1 VNRLGAGRKSGWR
14 WLIVGTLVLAGALS
28 LLIPVAVE
36 SADAA
41 FDPVVFDLVKDTGI
55 DFVVEPS
62 RTDHRHQPE
71 TMISGIAIFDFD
83 NDGLMDIFLVN
94 GATMTGLEKTGAEY
108 YNRLYRN
115 KGDWTFEDVTEKAGV
130 KGRGYT
136 HGAVAGDYNNDGYVD
151 LFVAGLRE
159 NILYR
164 NNGDGT
170 FTDVTVEAGLA
181 HPDPDFGTLW
191 AVAGAFFDYDKD
203 GWLDLFVSNYCV
215 WDPKTEPLCGP
226 AGSPDY
232 CHPQHYHGLPNSLY
246 RNNGDGT
253 FTDVSKQAGIRQ
265 HIGKGMGLGP
275 VDFDDDGW
283 LDMFVA
289 NDTEPAFLFHNQ
301 GDGTFREIGFEAGI
315 AYTYSGAVV
324 SGMGIDAKDTDN
336 DGKPDVFEAA
346 LTNETM
352 PFFRNLGNMLFEEVT
367 SASGLAALTRP
378 KTGWSNGIIDFNND
392 GWKDLF
398 VACGDVTDPRGSFA
412 ERVPMSNAVF
422 VNLKNGKFAD
432 AGPTAGPDFS
442 TRKAVHRGAAFGDL
456 DNDGRI
462 DVVVT
467 SLEGPTDV
475 WRNVSPAPH
484 NWILIRTIG
493 TKGNRDGMG
502 AKIKITAASG
512 SQWNHVNTAVGYG
525 CSSDPRVHFGLG
537 KDTVIQEM
545 VITWLSGAVQVFKD
559 VPANQI
565 LTVREP

>member
-1 VNRLGAGRKSGWR
+1 VKHSSRQNEAAWR
-14 WLIVGTLVLAGALS
+14 WWIPGTLALAGIVAL
-28 LLIPVAVE
+28 LVPVHVE
-36 SADAA
+36 SADPA
-41 FDPVVFDLVKDTGI
+41 FDPIVFDLMRNTGI

-62 RTDHRHQPE
+62 RTDRRHQPE
-71 TMISGIAIFDFD
+71 TMISGVAIFDYD
-83 NDGLMDIFLVN
+83 NDGLMDIYLVN
-94 GATMTGLEKTGAEY
+94 GATMTGLEKTGEKY

-115 KGDWTFEDVTEKAGV
+115 LGNGTFEDVTEKAGV

-136 HGAVAGDYNNDGYVD
+136 HGAVAGDYNNDGHVD
-151 LFVAGLRE
+151 LFVVGLRE

-170 FTDVTVEAGLA
+170 FTEVTKEAGLA
-181 HPDPDFGTLW
+181 NPDPDFGTLW
-191 AVAGAFFDYDKD
+191 GVAAAFFDYDKD
-203 GWLDLFVSNYCV
+203 GWLDLWVSNYCV
-215 WDPKTEPLCGP
+215 WDPKIEPICGP

-232 CHPQHYHGLPNSLY
+232 CHPQHYAGQPNSLF

-253 FTDVSKQAGIRQ
+253 FTDVSWKAGIRP

-283 LDMFVA
+283 IDMFVA

-301 GDGTFREIGFEAGI
+301 GDGTFREIGFEAGV

-336 DGKPDVFEAA
+336 DGKPDVFQVA
-346 LTNETM
+346 LTNETF
-352 PFFRNLGNMLFEEVT
+352 PFFRNMGNMLFEETT
-367 SASGLAALTRP
+367 SSSGLAGLTRA
-378 KTGWSNGIIDFNND
+378 KTGWSNGIFDFNNN

-398 VACGDVTDPRGSFA
+398 VACGDVTDPRGSFGD
-412 ERVPMSNAVF
+412 RVHMTNSVF
-422 VNLKNGKFAD
+422 VNLKNGRFAD
-432 AGPTAGPDFS
+432 ASPTAGPDFS

-475 WRNVSPAPH
+475 YRNVSPTPH

-502 AKIKITAASG
+502 TKIKITTASG

-537 KDTVIQEM
+537 PDTVIQEM
-545 VITWLSGAVQVFKD
+545 VLTWLSGEVQVLKD